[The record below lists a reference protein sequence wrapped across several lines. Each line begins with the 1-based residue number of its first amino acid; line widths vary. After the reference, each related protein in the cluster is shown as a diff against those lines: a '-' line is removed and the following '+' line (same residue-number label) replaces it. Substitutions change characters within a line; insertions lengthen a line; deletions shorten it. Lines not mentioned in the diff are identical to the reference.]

1 MRFRA
6 FATSVGL
13 VMAGT
18 LTTVC
23 APVASAVG
31 TAPAPAEPAVG
42 TAPAPAE
49 TAAVTPPPQCGPDC
63 ERAVD
68 LDLPNSARLV
78 GWRSEDSLS
87 SHLVYY
93 ANGARQDATTLEHEV
108 LTDAAC
114 GWENDAQ
121 RCAIT
126 YSTGAHSSGAKSL
139 LLTGNGG
146 IEVTDEITGA
156 AGGAAL
162 VSLDRNDRPDVAL
175 RQSTMEPNFAEA
187 PQYWE
192 TYLEVGGTFARTGC
206 TAPEQEP
213 TAAPN
218 RPAYGVCAL
227 M

>member
-6 FATSVGL
+6 FATGAGL

-23 APVASAVG
+23 APIAGAVG
-31 TAPAPAEPAVG
+31 TAPAEPAAG
-42 TAPAPAE
+42 TS
-49 TAAVTPPPQCGPDC
+49 AVTPPPQCAPDC
-63 ERAVD
+63 ERVVD
-68 LDLPNSARLV
+68 LDLPNNARLV
-78 GWRSEDSLS
+78 GWLSENSLN
-87 SHLVYY
+87 SHLAYY
-93 ANGARQDATTLEHEV
+93 ADGVQQDAATLEYER

-126 YSTGAHSSGAKSL
+126 YDTGAHSSGAKSL

-146 IEVTDEITGA
+146 IEVTDEVLGA

-162 VSLDRNDRPDVAL
+162 VSLDHNDRPDVAL

-192 TYLEVGGTFARTGC
+192 TYLEAGGTFARTGC
-206 TAPEQEP
+206 TEPEQEP
-213 TAAPN
+213 SEAPSQ
-218 RPAYGVCAL
+218 PAYGLCTAA
-227 M
+227 